1 MKIYKTISEFQNW
14 RISQTNQ
21 TIGFVPTMGALHQGH
36 LSLIKQTKKQCDI
49 TVVSIFVNQLQ
60 FGPNEDF
67 DQYPRTLEEDLN
79 CLNNEKIDVLF
90 LPSSIEMYNKNF
102 NFQVYENQI
111 SKKLEGKS
119 RPKFFNGVTTIVSK
133 LFNIVQPT
141 HAFFGEK
148 DIQQLYIIKKMVL
161 DLNYNIK
168 ICGCPTIRNNLGLA
182 LSSRN
187 KHLSSNEKKQAV
199 ILYDAL
205 KLGKRLIQEGEKYTS
220 IHEAMMNKIK
230 SYSKIQIDYL
240 SIANLENFEELKN
253 NIPKAD
259 IVISGAIYINTIRLI
274 DNITILKH
282 A

>member
-1 MKIYKTISEFQNW
+1 MKIYKTISEFQSW
-14 RISQTNQ
+14 RTSQTNQ
-21 TIGFVPTMGALHQGH
+21 TIGFVPTMGALHRGH

-79 CLNNEKIDVLF
+79 YLNNEKIDVLF

-102 NFQVYENQI
+102 DFQVYENQI
-111 SKKLEGKS
+111 SKKLEGRS

-168 ICGCPTIRNNLGLA
+168 ICGCPTIRNDLGLA

-205 KLGKRLIQEGEKYTS
+205 KLGKRLIQTGEKYTS
-220 IHEAMMNKIK
+220 IQKAMMNKIK
-230 SYSKIQIDYL
+230 SCSKIQVDYL

-253 NIPKAD
+253 NIPKVD